1 MLLEEGPS
9 TYSVSDLRDASRLAQ
24 KIVSSYGMTEA
35 GITMYAPK
43 QRPIGFMK
51 RAFEVRAPLLPPQS
65 MKWSINLEFEFLHH
79 LALTMPA
86 IAVPDHSCHR
96 HCWVDKVYGVCV
108 ANMSQS
114 ECKERGTHAK
124 DRLKGCCPW
133 VAGER
138 GQHRQGSVWARCEG
152 RHVPTQR

>member
-51 RAFEVRAPLLPPQS
+51 RAFEVRAWPPLAPAPPVPVL
-65 MKWSINLEFEFLHH
+65 KPGPHAALH
-79 LALTMPA
+79 
-86 IAVPDHSCHR
+86 
-96 HCWVDKVYGVCV
+96 
-108 ANMSQS
+108 
-114 ECKERGTHAK
+114 
-124 DRLKGCCPW
+124 
-133 VAGER
+133 
-138 GQHRQGSVWARCEG
+138 
-152 RHVPTQR
+152 